1 MLLYSSLYDIMD
13 FISQEEDFKVYKET
27 IIELIQILENFLLYG
42 EREDNQILDIFCEY
56 NFIDILKIYTFGTKD
71 KAIISQIIKTLSAL
85 IKNISKETV
94 FYYILSN
101 NFINSIISRCF
112 VLVKNDINFLLIYIN
127 FLEVLSTKMDINT
140 VQFLFLEEKGR
151 FPLLDQIIKLYNY
164 PEDNIKKITKNIIIR
179 IIKIEYKPINK
190 YLCELPSI
198 SYFCFL
204 SCELKDDII
213 NLSNELQKKQKDI
226 NNDIENDKSKILI
239 NNIIT
244 NLMHIQNIF
253 EIKCSK
259 INYIIINSMFYYFII
274 PYILYNLNFTKEEIK
289 NKGKKIKKSICILVI
304 NLLFFY
310 IKNDTF
316 LNILFILVFYPYR
329 PSIINYYM
337 ENIPIQPINYYYDWN
352 HSIKHT
358 SNLFLDY
365 IQFNFNSS
373 YLKSLLYMNK
383 SKYVEVQKIY
393 NKYQEK
399 MINEPNFDI
408 EKNPEE
414 FLKEITKDILNEL
427 TCSEISIMS
436 SYHSYLSIATGIN
449 CGISTK
455 NGDYGIIPKISI
467 FLHKYKNKEITNDFI
482 QNNIKKNLFQIFH
495 KKKIESNKFLLM
507 NILLNNILNK
517 QKNLSN
523 ILLKEL
529 NLYEENLMKKEEE
542 NNIINI
548 SFSKNN
554 IFNKQ
559 SISFGEKENSIIIE
573 NKENYDINIRNN
585 YQKGKYNYPKIINTM
600 ISLNGFI
607 QNTRCSLIKPQ
618 KKLVNI
624 DNNNDS
630 LEKIES
636 SMDKNSVEK
645 NDIKKNYV
653 IYGNKYSLLNN
664 DYFNNLEKEYS
675 ENSINN
681 NDEKLLDLL
690 IDLLDIKSNIG
701 ILSLKIIIDNIFL
714 LVNGQNKNNI
724 SKNQKNKIISIYE
737 KYKNEIIYNYNNKKS
752 FHNCA
757 YQLFIQQYDNYLQI
771 IKFECI
777 DIIKDENIII
787 SKSYEKNFLNN
798 NNIYIN
804 CENKYDTLIISFLL
818 IHDFYYKFISYN
830 ENSSN
835 NIYKKNAE
843 LDIILYKYYFSLL
856 NIHIPLKVNK
866 QYYLINLDPN
876 ILYYECKSK
885 IIINKKNSDENF
897 FDSYLLLLDN
907 FLYIGDSS
915 NDSSYTF
922 IKYKFLISSCSI
934 QIDNYN
940 NKNINIYINNTICN
954 NNEIEILLD
963 FKDYN
968 TSQKII
974 SILEQEIKK
983 AKLFEKDKIKK
994 FIQSL
999 N

>member
-1 MLLYSSLYDIMD
+1 MD
-13 FISQEEDFKVYKET
+13 YISQGEDYKINME
-27 IIELIQILENFLLYG
+27 IINESIQILENFLLYG
-42 EREDNQILDIFCEY
+42 EKEDNQILDIFCEY
-56 NFIDILKIYTFGTKD
+56 NFINILKIYTFGSKD

-94 FYYILSN
+94 FYYLLSN
-101 NFINSIISRCF
+101 NIINNIISRCF
-112 VLVKNDINFLLIYIN
+112 VLVKNDMDFLLIYIN

-164 PEDNIKKITKNIIIR
+164 PDDNIKKITKNIILR
-179 IIKIEYKPINK
+179 IIKIEYKPLNK

-204 SCELKDDII
+204 ACELKDNII
-213 NLSNELQKKQKDI
+213 NLSNEIQTKKKDI
-226 NNDIENDKSKILI
+226 NNEDDKSKILL

-259 INYIIINSMFYYFII
+259 INYIIINCLFYYCII

-352 HSIKHT
+352 QSTKHV
-358 SNLFLDY
+358 SNSFLDY

-408 EKNPEE
+408 EKNQEE

-427 TCSEISIMS
+427 SCSEISIMS

-455 NGDYGIIPKISI
+455 NGDYGIIQKISI
-467 FLHKYKNKEITNDFI
+467 FLQKYRNKEITNDLNK
-482 QNNIKKNLFQIFH
+482 NNIKQNLFQIFH
-495 KKKIESNKFLLM
+495 QKKIESNKFILM
-507 NILLNNILNK
+507 NILLNNILNQ
-517 QKNLSN
+517 QKNLAK

-529 NLYEENLMKKEEE
+529 NIYQENFMKKEEE

-548 SFSKNN
+548 NFPKNN
-554 IFNKQ
+554 ITSKQ
-559 SISFGEKENSIIIE
+559 SISFAEKENSIIIE
-573 NKENYDINIRNN
+573 NKENLDANIKNN
-585 YQKGKYNYPKIINTM
+585 YQRCKYNYPKIINTM
-600 ISLNGFI
+600 ISINGFI
-607 QNTRCSLIKPQ
+607 QNTKCSIIKPQ
-618 KKLVNI
+618 KKLVNK
-624 DNNNDS
+624 DNNNDN
-630 LEKIES
+630 LEKTENSI
-636 SMDKNSVEK
+636 DKNSIE
-645 NDIKKNYV
+645 NNEIKKNYF
-653 IYGNKYSLLNN
+653 ISGNKYSLLNN
-664 DYFNNLEKEYS
+664 DYFNNLEKESS

-681 NDEKLLDLL
+681 NNYEKLLDLL
-690 IDLLDIKSNIG
+690 IDLLDIKINIG

-714 LVNGQNKNNI
+714 LISGKNQNTI

-752 FHNCA
+752 FHNYA

-771 IKFECI
+771 LKFDCI
-777 DIIKDENIII
+777 NIIKDENIILT
-787 SKSYEKNFLNN
+787 KSYEKNLLINN
-798 NNIYIN
+798 SININY
-804 CENKYDTLIISFLL
+804 ENKYDILIISFLL
-818 IHDFYYKFISYN
+818 IHDFYYKFLTYN
-830 ENSSN
+830 ENSNSN
-835 NIYKKNAE
+835 INKKNAE
-843 LDIILYKYYFSLL
+843 VDIILYKYYFSLL

-885 IIINKKNSDENF
+885 IIINKKNSDEDF

-915 NDSSYTF
+915 NDSSYTL

-940 NKNINIYINNTICN
+940 NKNINLYINNTICN

-974 SILEQEIKK
+974 GILEQEIKK
-983 AKLFEKDKIKK
+983 SKLFEKDKIKK
-994 FIQSL
+994 FIQNL
-999 N
+999 K